1 MKDMKKKYIAPN
13 LLCVKILTRSSI
25 LQCSID
31 KYDTGADDDVV
42 LTREYDNTFSDKS
55 VWEEKW

>member
-1 MKDMKKKYIAPN
+1 MKKIYKAPV
-13 LLCVKILTRSSI
+13 LLVVNIRTNHMLAESLMFRDGDIEDENS
-25 LQCSID
+25 
-31 KYDTGADDDVV
+31 V

>member
-1 MKDMKKKYIAPN
+1 MKKIYKAPGLLVVNIRTNHMLAESLMFRDGDIEDEN
-13 LLCVKILTRSSI
+13 L
-25 LQCSID
+25 
-31 KYDTGADDDVV
+31 V